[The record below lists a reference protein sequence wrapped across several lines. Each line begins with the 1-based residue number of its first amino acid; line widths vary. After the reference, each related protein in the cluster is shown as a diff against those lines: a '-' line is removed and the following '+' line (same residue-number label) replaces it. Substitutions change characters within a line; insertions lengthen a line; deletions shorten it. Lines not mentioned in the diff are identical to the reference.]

1 MLVKIPNDGPLM
13 KAASELNIWIHAYS
27 ESFGVAGQ
35 SEFGQQ
41 LNRLG
46 DSVSGSFYRICDY
59 RGSPSKQFLLKDY
72 LKIQD
77 SVNELANQ
85 LQRARHLN
93 CGDEKALV
101 KAEALCE
108 EMSNLFPQA
117 IQFLSAED

>member
-1 MLVKIPNDGPLM
+1 MLVKIPNDGPLR
-13 KAASELNIWIHAYS
+13 KAADALNIWIHAYS
-27 ESFGVAGQ
+27 ESLEVAEK

-46 DSVSGSFYRICDY
+46 DSVSGSLWRICDY

-85 LQRARHLN
+85 LQKARQLN
-93 CGDEKALV
+93 RGDEEALV
-101 KAEALCE
+101 KAGALCE
-108 EMSNLFPQA
+108 EMSDLFPQA
-117 IQFLSAED
+117 IQFLSVKD